1 MRSRKDLR
9 PYQNK
14 MVRAIHRC
22 FDSVDENGHG
32 LWVDMGLGKTVSTLT
47 ALQDLFDDFAIA
59 HVLVIGPK
67 FVAQHTW
74 PAELKE
80 WDHFNMTHAV
90 AVGSPAQRVAAVR
103 ARKQLT
109 FINRENVEWLVKSIT
124 KENPWYW
131 DVVVIDE
138 ASSFKSSDAKRF
150 RALQFALKKRNP
162 FVIELTGTPAG
173 NGYMDIWPQVL
184 LLDKG
189 KRLHPTIGQYRER
202 YFHEI
207 QMDFGKTYE
216 IRDGAPEKIQE
227 ALRGLV
233 TVMETEDY
241 LQLPELVQT
250 EVSVELDAASRALYD
265 EMAKTLFVALA
276 DGDVMAQ
283 SGAALVTK
291 LRQLATGAVYDL
303 EQKVLG
309 LHDVKLDAL
318 DRIVNEAQGKP
329 IMVAYAFEHE
339 RDAILA
345 RYKGARTL
353 RKAQDIDDWNAG
365 KISML
370 VLHPAS
376 AGHGLNLQHGGNI
389 IVWYSLPW
397 SLELYLQMNKR
408 LHRSGQKAAKVYSY
422 LITVAKTVDQ
432 RIVKTLAQKNATQKD
447 LLAAL
452 K

>member
-9 PYQNK
+9 QYQIRK
-14 MVRAIHRC
+14 IAAVLQA
-22 FDSVDENGHG
+22 FDQRVGGHG

-47 ALQDLFDDFAIA
+47 ALQDLFDDYAIQ

-80 WDHFNMTHAV
+80 WDHFRMTSAV
-90 AVGSPAQRVAAVR
+90 AVGTASQRAAAVAKR
-103 ARKQLT
+103 AQLT
-109 FINRENVEWLVKSIT
+109 FINRENVEWLVKSVD
-124 KENPWYW
+124 KKNPWYW

-150 RALQFALKKRNP
+150 RALQFALKKRKP

-173 NGYMDIWPQVL
+173 NGYMDIWSQVL
-184 LLDKG
+184 LMDG
-189 KRLHPTIGQYRER
+189 GTRLYPTITAFRDR
-202 YFHEI
+202 YFHSI
-207 QMDFGKTYE
+207 QMDYGVSYE
-216 IRDGAPEKIQE
+216 IKDGAAEKIQD
-227 ALRGLV
+227 LLHGLV

-241 LQLPELVQT
+241 LQLPELIHT
-250 EVSVELDAASRALYD
+250 EVSVSLNEASRRAYD
-265 EMAKTLFVALA
+265 EMAKTLYLQMA
-276 DGDVMAQ
+276 DGEIMAQ

-291 LRQLATGAVYDL
+291 LRQLATGAVYDFGREVLDLHQTKL
-303 EQKVLG
+303 E
-309 LHDVKLDAL
+309 AL
-318 DRIVNEAQGKP
+318 DRIVDESVGKP
-329 IMVAYAFEHE
+329 MMVAYAFEHE

-345 RYKGARTL
+345 RYKHARTL
-353 RKAQDIDDWNAG
+353 KSTKDIDDWNAG
-365 KISML
+365 EIPIL

-408 LHRSGQKAAKVYSY
+408 LHRSGQKAAHVFSY
-422 LITVAKTVDQ
+422 LITVEKTVDQ
-432 RIVKTLAQKNATQKD
+432 RIVAALTRKAAAQKD

>member
-1 MRSRKDLR
+1 MRKRTDLR
-9 PYQNK
+9 LYQNK
-14 MVRAIHRC
+14 MARNVLAA
-22 FDSVDENGHG
+22 FDNNTGGHG

-47 ALQDLFDDFAIA
+47 ALQDLFDDFAIQ

-74 PAELKE
+74 PTELTE
-80 WDHFNMTHAV
+80 WDHLKMTHAV
-90 AVGSPAQRVAAVR
+90 AVGSAAQRTAAVK

-109 FINRENVEWLVKSIT
+109 FINRENVEWLVKSID
-124 KENPWYW
+124 KNNQWIW

-150 RALQFALKKRNP
+150 RALRFALKKKKP
-162 FVIELTGTPAG
+162 FVIQLTGTPAG
-173 NGYMDIWPQVL
+173 NGYMDIWSQIFL
-184 LLDKG
+184 MDGGL
-189 KRLHPTIGQYRER
+189 RLHNTIGAYRER
-202 YFHEI
+202 FFHEI
-207 QMDFGKTYE
+207 QMDFGKAYE
-216 IRDGAPEKIQE
+216 IRDGAPEKIQQ
-227 ALRGLV
+227 ALKGIV

-250 EVSVELDAASRALYD
+250 EVTVELNEASRKAYD
-265 EMAKTLFVALA
+265 EMARTLYLA
-276 DGDVMAQ
+276 MSEGEIMAQ

-291 LRQLATGAVYDL
+291 LRQLATGAVYDSDRTVLDLHNTKL
-303 EQKVLG
+303 E
-309 LHDVKLDAL
+309 AL
-318 DRIVNEAQGKP
+318 DRIVEEAAGKP

-345 RYKGARTL
+345 RYKGSRTL
-353 RKAQDIDDWNAG
+353 RKTQDIDDWNAG

-408 LHRSGQKAAKVYSY
+408 LHRSGQKASQVFSY

-432 RIVKTLAQKNATQKD
+432 RIAAALTRKNVSQKE